1 MLIEGSS
8 GSSGG
13 LVGEH
18 QPDEPIARCAVVRAA
33 RARRTHGVVK
43 PVYLRS
49 DNGHS
54 GAWPRFSDFRVILIH
69 LSRL

>member
-18 QPDEPIARCAVVRAA
+18 QPD
-33 RARRTHGVVK
+33 
-43 PVYLRS
+43 
-49 DNGHS
+49 
-54 GAWPRFSDFRVILIH
+54 
-69 LSRL
+69 

>member
-18 QPDEPIARCAVVRAA
+18 QPDEPMRDGGRRAG
-33 RARRTHGVVK
+33 RNFFHPDVLRGSGVVMMLLAMSMG
-43 PVYLRS
+43 VVIQM
-49 DNGHS
+49 N
-54 GAWPRFSDFRVILIH
+54 AIFRP
-69 LSRL
+69 

>member
-18 QPDEPIARCAVVRAA
+18 QPDE
-33 RARRTHGVVK
+33 
-43 PVYLRS
+43 
-49 DNGHS
+49 
-54 GAWPRFSDFRVILIH
+54 
-69 LSRL
+69 